1 MNLKWADVTKKGIKE
16 TLRDTRGFLLLLGI
30 PVLLIVLFAFAFGG
44 GNFLSGGSIPHQIV
58 VVNEDAGIKLAANN
72 TTKNVNYGT
81 EFVAVLQNITANDTT
96 TKVFHLNNASIQQAE
111 AMLKS
116 RSIDALIIIPKN
128 FSLAFNTML
137 NNSTRTAI
145 SSSVGQ
151 QALANTGANAAANT
165 AALAGSSA
173 STPGANVKLPAVGNV
188 SSSLQLEGDAGYT
201 NYMTTQ
207 MYVNGVFTQYKKDV
221 QSNATANAAPDVG
234 GGIFGDNIPV
244 EMLALTGTQSFTMY
258 DYMVPGLIVF
268 SLLLQ
273 LSLISGSLVKDVET
287 GLFDRLKLSKIRG
300 FDLLFGT
307 FLTWTFMTIGQ
318 LILFLII
325 AILLGF
331 HYQGGIGSLGLAM
344 FIGVLAGMASI
355 SLALVISSFTKTYV
369 QAMSLGAI
377 LATPLGFMAGAF
389 IPLPPQLLGE
399 FGAQTY
405 QIYELL
411 PWTHAVKAL
420 RSVLTYGTGLSPNV
434 IFQIYWLIVL
444 TAIIFVI
451 GVVTYSRV
459 RLRAEK

>member
-1 MNLKWADVTKKGIKE
+1 
-16 TLRDTRGFLLLLGI
+16 
-30 PVLLIVLFAFAFGG
+30 
-44 GNFLSGGSIPHQIV
+44 
-58 VVNEDAGIKLAANN
+58 
-72 TTKNVNYGT
+72 
-81 EFVAVLQNITANDTT
+81 
-96 TKVFHLNNASIQQAE
+96 
-111 AMLKS
+111 MLKS

-151 QALANTGANAAANT
+151 QSLANTGANAAANT

>member
-1 MNLKWADVTKKGIKE
+1 
-16 TLRDTRGFLLLLGI
+16 
-30 PVLLIVLFAFAFGG
+30 
-44 GNFLSGGSIPHQIV
+44 
-58 VVNEDAGIKLAANN
+58 
-72 TTKNVNYGT
+72 
-81 EFVAVLQNITANDTT
+81 
-96 TKVFHLNNASIQQAE
+96 
-111 AMLKS
+111 
-116 RSIDALIIIPKN
+116 
-128 FSLAFNTML
+128 
-137 NNSTRTAI
+137 
-145 SSSVGQ
+145 
-151 QALANTGANAAANT
+151 
-165 AALAGSSA
+165 
-173 STPGANVKLPAVGNV
+173 
-188 SSSLQLEGDAGYT
+188 
-201 NYMTTQ
+201 